1 MSNAANSVT
10 VVTTD
15 GAVGRSGV
23 TVSAMCS
30 VSVDGP
36 SPTVLV
42 CVHQD
47 SPTCDA
53 IVKNG
58 VFCANLLSDEQSR
71 ISDCFAGRM
80 EARGETKFDCAD
92 WKTGATGAP
101 ILVGALACF
110 DCKVS
115 KQLEV
120 GSHRIFI
127 GTVEEVASS
136 NTGKP
141 LVYHARTYSAPEA
154 LFA

>member
-1 MSNAANSVT
+1 MSHAANSVT

-23 TVSAMCS
+23 AVSTMCS

-36 SPTVLV
+36 SPTVLA
-42 CVHQD
+42 CVHRE

-58 VFCANLLSDEQSR
+58 VFCANLLSDEQPH

-80 EARGETKFDCAD
+80 GARGETKFDCVD
-92 WKTGATGAP
+92 WKTSATGAP
-101 ILVGALACF
+101 ILVEALACF

-115 KQLEV
+115 KQLQV
-120 GSHRIFI
+120 GSHRVFI
-127 GTVEEVASS
+127 GAIEEVASS
-136 NTGKP
+136 NKGKP

-154 LFA
+154 LLV